1 VTARHVDFS
10 RPSTPQERRLP
21 GGGSAAA
28 TKRSQPVNT
37 SPLNP
42 LPFAKRLCP
51 YLTDDQNDILV
62 SLPPVEASIDV
73 SIVSI
78 ARIFIPRARQLAAV
92 TATPWPTDYEHASPM
107 AISSS
112 AVMRR

>member
-1 VTARHVDFS
+1 M
-10 RPSTPQERRLP
+10 
-21 GGGSAAA
+21 
-28 TKRSQPVNT
+28 
-37 SPLNP
+37 
-42 LPFAKRLCP
+42 
-51 YLTDDQNDILV
+51 DDQNDILV
-62 SLPPVEASIDV
+62 SLPPGEASIDAT
-73 SIVSI
+73 IATI

>member
-1 VTARHVDFS
+1 M
-10 RPSTPQERRLP
+10 
-21 GGGSAAA
+21 
-28 TKRSQPVNT
+28 
-37 SPLNP
+37 
-42 LPFAKRLCP
+42 
-51 YLTDDQNDILV
+51 DDQNDMLV
-62 SLPPVEASIDV
+62 SPPPGEASIDA
-73 SIVSI
+73 SIGGIATI